1 MCIIQTNNGKP
12 EDFIIINLSKIMKIR
27 TMMTAGLILSV
38 SFLFLLGGCSHLYE
52 IDFAAQRQTHLSEDL
67 ASLQFEKHQT
77 LPDPMTLDDA
87 VAIGLQN
94 NLDMRVSEMMAAI
107 ENDNAL
113 SEKLKMLPTL
123 EADGT
128 YSKSNVYNAPDE
140 DLSNKRATLSFAW
153 NLLDFGLSYI
163 RARQAALRTEVRK
176 IERMRQAQ
184 NLALDI
190 VVAYW
195 KAVLAEQSLE
205 KIRKIEAEVN
215 DYRIKAEE
223 LVKQKRLDP
232 IASKAIEKKIVE
244 LAITASNLQADISGA
259 KIELSKL
266 MGLGPATSFNLM
278 RASFKAYV
286 EKLPSPLSLDSLKLE
301 KIALRGR
308 PEFFSADIDMNIQQD
323 EAKAALIS
331 MFPGIEFDFAL
342 YYNTNSYNVNN
353 FWSTWGGSITSS
365 LLSLPFQYVNWKKQK
380 KTLEMMRLQRLI
392 LTAGVI
398 VQTHIAVH
406 DYVVKERQFRLY
418 DDAFVIAEDLLKMS
432 RERHQLGLLSDWAMT
447 QRMLEDVVA
456 MLERDRRIIDVINA
470 YNILLVTL
478 GRDYN
483 RWKDALS
490 DISETDIKENPAS
503 PVKEKQVIEKK
514 AVQSP
519 KSPPPDT
526 VPEENTDKA
535 PGGADDYPLDYPEE
549 LRDTG

>member
-1 MCIIQTNNGKP
+1 MKDKTIRNFQFSIF
-12 EDFIIINLSKIMKIR
+12 DFQ
-27 TMMTAGLILSV
+27 LILSV
-38 SFLFLLGGCSHLYE
+38 SFLFLLGGCSRLYE
-52 IDFAAQRQTHLSEDL
+52 IDFAAQRQTNLAEDL
-67 ASLQFEKHQT
+67 ASLQFEKQMT
-77 LPDPMTLDDA
+77 LPDPLTLDDA

-94 NLDMRVSEMMAAI
+94 NLEMRVSEMMAAI
-107 ENDNAL
+107 EDDNAL

-123 EADGT
+123 SADGT

-140 DLSNKRATLSFAW
+140 DLSSKRATLSFAW
-153 NLLDFGLSYI
+153 NILDFGLSYI

-176 IERMRQAQ
+176 VERIRQAQ

-266 MGLGPATSFNLM
+266 MGLGPAISFTLM
-278 RASFKAYV
+278 RSSFREYV
-286 EKLPSPLSLDSLKLE
+286 EKLPAPLSMEPLELE
-301 KIALRGR
+301 KISLHTR

-323 EAKAALIS
+323 EAKAALVS

-353 FWSTWGGSITSS
+353 FWSTWGTSITSS

-380 KTLEMMRLQRLI
+380 KTVEMMRLQRLL

-432 RERHQLGLLSDWAMT
+432 RERHHLGLLSDWAMT

-456 MLERDRRIIDVINA
+456 LLERDRRIIDVINA

-478 GRDYN
+478 GLDYS
-483 RWKDALS
+483 RWGEPFS
-490 DISETDIKENPAS
+490 DIKYLDDMKEKPAPPVIK
-503 PVKEKQVIEKK
+503 KQVIEKQEK
-514 AVQSP
+514 QNENPNGNRGREIQDMKP
-519 KSPPPDT
+519 KENIPDK
-526 VPEENTDKA
+526 PGSREEK
-535 PGGADDYPLDYPEE
+535 YPLDYPDE